1 MDIEI
6 IEESGYENA
15 LRGMGMSYDRE
26 DDLLSDLHKTALRL
40 APKNGGHNKFLESLN
55 VALRINAPLYF
66 WKQFD
71 TYRVGITKQS
81 ESTMHF
87 VTKKEFKRDS
97 FEGGLEGVTLET
109 LIDLNWIRDQHF
121 SPSGNK
127 ENCFNMI
134 IKRLPSSF
142 LQARRISTNYKVI
155 ANMIYQRKNHKLY
168 EWKKFIDHMKNLEHF
183 CFLES
188 LYR

>member
-1 MDIEI
+1 MDIQI

-15 LRGMGMSYDRE
+15 LRGIGMSYGKE
-26 DDLLSDLHKTALRL
+26 NIYMCELHKIALKL
-40 APKNGGHNKFLESLN
+40 APKNGGHNKFLESIN

-71 TYRVGITKQS
+71 TYTIGMTKQFDT
-81 ESTMHF
+81 TMH
-87 VTKKEFKRDS
+87 TIMKSELKKEH
-97 FEGGLEGVTLET
+97 FEGEYEGVTIDT
-109 LIDLNWIRDQHF
+109 LLDLSWQRTQYCRTGADKSLHF
-121 SPSGNK
+121 NI
-127 ENCFNMI
+127 M

-155 ANMIYQRKNHKLY
+155 GHIISQRRNHKIA
-168 EWKKFIDHMKNLEHF
+168 EWTQFCDSMKDLEHF

-188 LYR
+188 LYK